1 MASQSSNHTLVEF
14 REPIEQLIRD
24 PREFTRDVKFPPA
37 SELRIYDTSLRDGEQ
52 MCGIAYTPE
61 TKYEICRRLSDIG
74 VHIMDVGFP
83 AVSADERRS
92 LQLIMEGKRKGEIR
106 EDLDVVVMC
115 RSTAKDID
123 ATLEALAEIKVAPSA
138 VTFFVFTSGSDL
150 HMKYKIGKAL
160 LAREGKPESE
170 WLDLPL
176 SFYRQ
181 ANIRMQCDAIRYARD
196 HGVERVEFGG
206 EDGSRGDV
214 SYFIELFRA
223 GLEAGA
229 TRPSWPDTVGCLTP
243 EATRWHC
250 SRIIAAMP
258 KDVTLLNHFHN
269 DYGLGAINC
278 ITSLACGWKAFT
290 VTANGYGERAGNVP
304 LHQVITALR
313 VLYGVEIPGFKYHKL
328 WELARFMESVSGYP
342 IQAHEPIIG
351 ANVFAHESGIHTHAM
366 LIDRRMYEAV
376 PAELVGGQMHF
387 IYGKHSGLAVVEAAL
402 KKHEGKLRTA
412 GVSVNADLAKR
423 VLAEVKRVRQE
434 RAAAGTTANIINEYY
449 AGIQSLGLTEDDVL
463 DIAEGIGGRQ
473 RAAV

>member
-1 MASQSSNHTLVEF
+1 MEF

-24 PREFTRDVKFPPA
+24 PREFTRDVRFPQ
-37 SELRIYDTSLRDGEQ
+37 SGELRIYDTSLRDGEQ

-83 AVSADERRS
+83 AVSLDERRS
-92 LQLIMEGKRKGEIR
+92 LQLIMDGKRKGEIR
-106 EDLDVVVMC
+106 ADLDVVVMC
-115 RSTAKDID
+115 RSTGKDID
-123 ATLEALAEIKVAPSA
+123 ATLSALEEIDVRPSA

-150 HMKYKIGKAL
+150 HMKYKIGKSL

-170 WLDLPL
+170 WLDQPL
-176 SFYRQ
+176 SFYRA
-181 ANIRMQCDAIRYARD
+181 ANIRMQCDAIRYARKA
-196 HGVERVEFGG
+196 GVERVEFGG

-214 SYFIELFRA
+214 DYFIELFKA

-243 EATRWHC
+243 EATRWF
-250 SRIIAAMP
+250 STRIVEAMP

-269 DYGLGAINC
+269 DYGLGTINC
-278 ITSLACGWKAFT
+278 ITSLACGFKAFT

-304 LHQVITALR
+304 LHQVVTALK
-313 VLYGVEIPGFKYHKL
+313 VLYGVDIPGFKYNKL

-376 PAELVGGQMHF
+376 PAELVGGHMHF
-387 IYGKHSGLAVVEAAL
+387 IYGKHSGLSVVEAAL
-402 KKHEGKLRTA
+402 KKNEAKLAKA
-412 GVSVNADLAKR
+412 GVTVDAGLSKR
-423 VLAEVKRVRQE
+423 VLEEVKRVREE
-434 RAAAGTTANIINEYY
+434 RALTGRTHDIINQYY
-449 AGIQSLGLTEDDVL
+449 AGINGLGLTEDDVL
-463 DIAEGIGGRQ
+463 EIAEGLGRPLG
-473 RAAV
+473 AKT

>member
-1 MASQSSNHTLVEF
+1 MEF

-24 PREFTRDVKFPPA
+24 PREYTKDVTFPPA
-37 SELRIYDTSLRDGEQ
+37 AELRIYDTSLRDGEQ

-83 AVSADERRS
+83 AVSEDERRS
-92 LQLIMEGKRKGEIR
+92 LQLIMSGKRKGEIR
-106 EDLDVVVMC
+106 DDLDVVVMC
-115 RSTAKDID
+115 RSTSKDID
-123 ATLEALAEIKVAPSA
+123 ATLTALAEIDVAPSA

-160 LAREGKPESE
+160 LAREGKTEAE

-176 SFYRQ
+176 SFFRQ

-214 SYFIELFRA
+214 DYFIELFKA

-243 EATRWHC
+243 EATRWHS
-250 SRIIAAMP
+250 SRIVAAMP
-258 KDVTLLNHFHN
+258 KGVTLLNHFHN
-269 DYGLGAINC
+269 DYGLATINC
-278 ITSLACGWKAFT
+278 ITSLACGFKAFT

-304 LHQVITALR
+304 LHQVVTALK
-313 VLYGVEIPGFKYHKL
+313 VLYGVDIPGFKYDKL

-376 PAELVGGQMHF
+376 PAELVGGHMHF
-387 IYGKHSGLAVVEAAL
+387 IYGKHSGMSVIEAAL
-402 KKHEGKLRTA
+402 KKNEAKLAKA
-412 GVSVNADLAKR
+412 GVTVDAALSKR
-423 VLAEVKRVRQE
+423 VLDEVKRVREE
-434 RAAAGTTANIINEYY
+434 RALTGRTHDIINQYY
-449 AGIQSLGLTEDDVL
+449 AGINGLGLTEDDVL
-463 DIAEGIGGRQ
+463 TIAEGLGRPVS
-473 RAAV
+473 AKT

>member
-1 MASQSSNHTLVEF
+1 MEF

-24 PREFTRDVKFPPA
+24 PREYTKDVAFPPPA
-37 SELRIYDTSLRDGEQ
+37 ELRIYDTSLRDGEQ

-83 AVSADERRS
+83 AVSEDERRS
-92 LQLIMEGKRKGEIR
+92 LQLIMNGKRKGEIR

-115 RSTAKDID
+115 RSTSKDID
-123 ATLEALAEIKVAPSA
+123 ATLTALHEIDVAPSA

-160 LAREGKPESE
+160 LAREGKSESE

-176 SFYRQ
+176 SFFRQ

-214 SYFIELFRA
+214 DYFIELFKA

-243 EATRWHC
+243 EATRWHS
-250 SRIIAAMP
+250 SRIVAAMP
-258 KDVTLLNHFHN
+258 KGVTLLNHFHN
-269 DYGLGAINC
+269 DYGLATINC
-278 ITSLACGWKAFT
+278 ITSLACGFKAFT

-304 LHQVITALR
+304 LHQVVTALK
-313 VLYGVEIPGFKYHKL
+313 VLYGVDIPGFKYNKL

-376 PAELVGGQMHF
+376 PAELVGGHMHF
-387 IYGKHSGLAVVEAAL
+387 IYGKHSGMSVIEAAL
-402 KKHEGKLRTA
+402 KKNEAKLARA
-412 GVSVNADLAKR
+412 GVTVGGALSRR
-423 VLAEVKRVRQE
+423 VLEEVKRVREE
-434 RAAAGTTANIINEYY
+434 RALTGRTHDIINQYY
-449 AGIQSLGLTEDDVL
+449 AGINSLGLTEDDVL
-463 DIAEGIGGRQ
+463 TIAEGLGRPVS
-473 RAAV
+473 AKT